1 MHRRTG
7 SLSEYQQLRRC
18 LNLLVPNPEHRQ
30 LLLQHLERTVS
41 ETVALREAN
50 AHVISQSRQR
60 KPRSAAR
67 SATQ

>member
-30 LLLQHLERTVS
+30 LLLHHLERTIS
-41 ETVALREAN
+41 ETVALRESN
-50 AHVISQSRQR
+50 AQVIARKRQR
-60 KPRSAAR
+60 KPRNAS
-67 SATQ
+67 QP